1 MGTGG
6 DGSVYGAGGDVR
18 KKSVW
23 EQIKMVLSTHPH
35 DAI

>member
-18 KKSVW
+18 KKVW